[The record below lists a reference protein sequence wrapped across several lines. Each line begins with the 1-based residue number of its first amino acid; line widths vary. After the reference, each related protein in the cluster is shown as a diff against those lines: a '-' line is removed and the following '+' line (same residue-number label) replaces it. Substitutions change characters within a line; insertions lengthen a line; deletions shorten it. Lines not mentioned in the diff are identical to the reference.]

1 MSTPTPPSPPPVP
14 QTPPDRLKFT
24 EYVMDRLPSGRC
36 KARVV
41 LSWQGEELFE
51 GVCEGLTSPEG
62 ELRCSAQA
70 CVTALTEAVE
80 GKVTFDLLGVKA
92 VRAFDATVVIVSL
105 ATHGVDLRRRIVGS
119 VLTEDDV
126 SRAAALAVL
135 NATNRL
141 LGNLVFMR

>member
-1 MSTPTPPSPPPVP
+1 MSSPQSPGTPSE
-14 QTPPDRLKFT
+14 RLKFSKF
-24 EYVMDRLPSGRC
+24 VLDRLPTGRC

-41 LSWQGEELFE
+41 LSWQGEESFE

-80 GKVTFDLLGVKA
+80 GKVKFDLLGVKA

-105 ATHGVDLRRRIVGS
+105 ATHGADTRRRIVGS

-126 SRAAALAVL
+126 ARAAALAVL

-141 LGNLVFMR
+141 MGNLVFMR

>member
-1 MSTPTPPSPPPVP
+1 MTTPPPSS
-14 QTPPDRLKFT
+14 PPDRLRFA
-24 EYVMDRLPSGRC
+24 EFVLDRLPTGRC

-41 LSWQGEELFE
+41 LTWQGEEHFE
-51 GVCEGLTSPEG
+51 GVSEGLSSQAG

-80 GKVTFDLLGVKA
+80 GKIKFDLLGVKA

-105 ATHGVDLRRRIVGS
+105 ATHGAEIRRRIVGS

-126 SRAAALAVL
+126 SRAAALAVM

-141 LGNLVFMR
+141 MGNLIFMR

>member
-1 MSTPTPPSPPPVP
+1 MSTPHPPLPPPAP
-14 QTPPDRLKFT
+14 QTPPDRLKFA
-24 EYVMDRLPSGRC
+24 EFVMDRLPTGRC

-41 LSWQGEELFE
+41 LSWQGEETFE
-51 GVCEGLTSPEG
+51 GVCDGLTSHEG

-80 GKVTFDLLGVKA
+80 SKIKFDLLGVKA

-105 ATHGVDLRRRIVGS
+105 ATHGVDIRRRIVGS
-119 VLTEDDV
+119 VLAEDDV
-126 SRAAALAVL
+126 ARAAALAVL

-141 LGNLVFMR
+141 MGNLVFMR

>member
-1 MSTPTPPSPPPVP
+1 MSSPPPAP
-14 QTPPDRLKFT
+14 QTPPDRLKFA
-24 EYVMDRLPSGRC
+24 EYVMDRLPTGRC

-41 LSWQGEELFE
+41 LSWQGEESFE
-51 GVCEGLTSPEG
+51 GVCEGLISPEG

-70 CVTALTEAVE
+70 CVSAITEAVE
-80 GKVTFDLLGVKA
+80 GKIKFDLLGVKA

-105 ATHGVDLRRRIVGS
+105 ATHGADVRRRIVGS

-141 LGNLVFMR
+141 MGNLVFMR